1 MLEIIIF
8 SEFTSVEV
16 IRHGSENHAK
26 YSSYTLG
33 VALFGLGKLKLAFQ
47 KWFQKPHKSRDLG
60 ELILLDDQFI
70 TQLHLVAEN
79 GPVKVTRKN
88 SGLSPLPSILLQ
100 PRVRTGLEDLS

>member
-33 VALFGLGKLKLAFQ
+33 VVLFGLGKLKLAFQ
-47 KWFQKPHKSRDLG
+47 KWFQKPHKSRDLV
-60 ELILLDDQFI
+60 ELILLDTSFVI
-70 TQLHLVAEN
+70 QLRLVAKNE
-79 GPVKVTRKN
+79 PVKVRPKTIH
-88 SGLSPLPSILLQ
+88 LP
-100 PRVRTGLEDLS
+100 PPTFNFGTT

>member
-1 MLEIIIF
+1 MWQF
-8 SEFTSVEV
+8 ASEEV

-26 YSSYTLG
+26 YYSYTLG

-70 TQLHLVAEN
+70 TPPHLVAEN
-79 GPVKVTRKN
+79 GSVKVTRKN
-88 SGLSPLPSILLQ
+88 EGLPPPTLQ
-100 PRVRTGLEDLS
+100 FCYNLEYYEDSYFHAYSQK